1 MKHAVCKGE
10 TESDGDVVTTAHDVW
25 PVISLRRWMGQG
37 SAARGVVA
45 AIMVACSGP
54 GTGYCERY
62 RVATSDFLTFSQ
74 ERRARTNL
82 TGSRSS
88 KLCFDR

>member
-1 MKHAVCKGE
+1 
-10 TESDGDVVTTAHDVW
+10 
-25 PVISLRRWMGQG
+25 MGQG

-74 ERRARTNL
+74 ERPLKEFLTVLRQMNKPLKPMIIRFQFLEARYL
-82 TGSRSS
+82 
-88 KLCFDR
+88 LV